1 MVFFAAQ
8 GTVGAS
14 GDLAPLAHLA
24 QGVIGE
30 GTMWSPKTGWG
41 EALEVLAANN
51 MVPYQ
56 LTPKDGLSLINGTQ
70 FICGVSFLSSSVTY
84 LQFTQTFERYQEC
97 HG

>member
-1 MVFFAAQ
+1 MKEIIVSNKNCISCIFTAQ

-24 QGVIGE
+24 QGMIGE
-30 GTMWSPKTGWG
+30 GKMWSPKTGLG
-41 EALEVLAANN
+41 DAFEVLAAND

-70 FICGVSFLSSSVTY
+70 FICGVSFNS
-84 LQFTQTFERYQEC
+84 
-97 HG
+97 